1 MLLYFVMSL
10 VILILVALQYPL
22 GDTMLQE
29 PYAESIEVLMMQA
42 LAAFIDWCRMAYGQS
57 PLPQTSAKLDWNL
70 LERKLMSPNR
80 YICTVFDEMRTCIET
95 SNFSYLKGLIE
106 EAQSLANRMES
117 KIYDI
122 HDFERLHEDIKDLEK
137 KKKKLNADVN
147 GDVDLDSP

>member
-1 MLLYFVMSL
+1 
-10 VILILVALQYPL
+10 
-22 GDTMLQE
+22 
-29 PYAESIEVLMMQA
+29 
-42 LAAFIDWCRMAYGQS
+42 
-57 PLPQTSAKLDWNL
+57 
-70 LERKLMSPNR
+70 MSPNR

-95 SNFSYLKGLIE
+95 SNFSYLRGLIE

-147 GDVDLDSP
+147 GDEDLDGP